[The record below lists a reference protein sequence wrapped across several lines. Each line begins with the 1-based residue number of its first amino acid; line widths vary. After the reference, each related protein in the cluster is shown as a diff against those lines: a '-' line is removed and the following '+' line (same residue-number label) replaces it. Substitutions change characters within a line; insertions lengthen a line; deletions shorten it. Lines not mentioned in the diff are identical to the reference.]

1 MDWSK
6 AKNILIIALLI
17 INIIL
22 GKTYIDKERADL
34 EKIYSQTDAAIEYIE
49 NRGVQIEC
57 AVPRD
62 VIDVSVLTLRF
73 KDGGE
78 GGLARTEYDGIPI
91 EILGLSSTDYIELIQ
106 KKAATIEILPA
117 YTALLQSLEDIT
129 DYIDDVELIYLV
141 DHTEYVG
148 AGEDTAFP
156 YWKLSSG
163 GNSYYY
169 AAFSE

>member
-6 AKNILIIALLI
+6 AKNILIIALI
-17 INIIL
+17 ITNVIL
-22 GKTYIDKERADL
+22 GKTYIDKERAKLD
-34 EKIYSQTDAAIEYIE
+34 EIYQATDAAIEYIE
-49 NRGVQIEC
+49 NRGVDINC

-62 VIDVSVLTLRF
+62 VQDVSVLTLRF
-73 KDGGE
+73 RAGGE
-78 GGLARTEYDGIPI
+78 GGLARTKYKDIPI
-91 EILGLSSTDYIELIQ
+91 EIIGLSSSDYIELIQ
-106 KKAATIEILPA
+106 EKAAVVQILPA

-141 DHTEYVG
+141 DHTEYAG

-163 GNSYYY
+163 DNSYYY